1 MAATIYELSLSSD
14 PNRIHEVESF
24 LDQITA
30 KLPMSPEE
38 RDFLVIAVTEV
49 VNNGIIH
56 GNQQDLKKYVTLS
69 VKVLPTALQI
79 TVRDQGRGFVPEAV
93 SDPLA
98 PENLLEEGGRGIM
111 IVKGIMD
118 DVTILPGPRGTTV
131 KMIKNFSLM
140 NEDNSGGKNAGSAT
154 EQTTQY

>member
-1 MAATIYELSLSSD
+1 MTPITYELKLSSD

-30 KLPMSPEE
+30 KLPLNPEE

-56 GNQQDLKKYVTLS
+56 GNQRDLKKYVNLS
-69 VKVLPTALQI
+69 VSVLPSALEI
-79 TVRDQGRGFVPEAV
+79 TVRDQGHGFVPEKV

-98 PENLLEEGGRGIM
+98 PENLLKAGGRGIM
-111 IVKGIMD
+111 IVRGIMD
-118 DVTILPGPRGTTV
+118 AVTITPGPEGTTV
-131 KMIKNFSLM
+131 KMTKNFSSM
-140 NEDNSGGKNAGSAT
+140 RSPNSGEKNAGSAT
-154 EQTTQY
+154 E